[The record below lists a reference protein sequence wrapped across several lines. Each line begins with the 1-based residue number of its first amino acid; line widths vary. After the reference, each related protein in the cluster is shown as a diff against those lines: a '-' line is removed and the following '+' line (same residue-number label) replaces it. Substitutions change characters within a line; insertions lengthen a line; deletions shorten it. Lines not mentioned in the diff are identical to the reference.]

1 MASDCH
7 VRCPV
12 GWFSGSLELQS
23 EAVRVR
29 VPVVEV
35 FLEGTQTKND
45 RTYQVN
51 GREASTA
58 WTDWKCSMVRCK
70 SLGLNPRSP
79 PTAYDLPL
87 SHPNKP
93 TLAAWQAL
101 IFFQVTANLSEYF
114 KFCF

>member
-1 MASDCH
+1 MPLIVMFVVQSDGL
-7 VRCPV
+7 VV
-12 GWFSGSLELQS
+12 LANYNQS
-23 EAVRVR
+23 EAVRVP

-79 PTAYDLPL
+79 PHMID
-87 SHPNKP
+87 H
-93 TLAAWQAL
+93 
-101 IFFQVTANLSEYF
+101 
-114 KFCF
+114 